1 MSNPIRTSWKTL
13 PPPQLRESL
22 PYDAVFSASEYE
34 MLGHGLIPR
43 EMEDKWFIYLE
54 GGWLNFHRSWTG
66 AQIYGVRLEKVPE
79 GWRTVDSW
87 VNRDPTQYKGSDV
100 RYDGDLL
107 RFLIDAFLLRKRAH
121 FPMPPASANKPEGV
135 VQHHY
140 VGRAYPE
147 KPSPDDA

>member
-1 MSNPIRTSWKTL
+1 MSDALRDSWKTL
-13 PPPQLRESL
+13 PPPQLREPL
-22 PYDAVFSASEYE
+22 TFDAIFSASEYE
-34 MLGHGLIPR
+34 MLGKGLVPK

-66 AQIYGVRLEKVPE
+66 AQIYGVRLEQMPQ
-79 GWRTVDSW
+79 GWRTAESW
-87 VNRDPTQYKGSDV
+87 VNRDPTQYKGADRGYDSDLV
-100 RYDGDLL
+100 
-107 RFLIDAFLLRKRAH
+107 RFLIDAFLLHKRVA
-121 FPMPPASANKPEGV
+121 FPMPRSSAGKPPGV